1 MTSPSRQETVRAG
14 KQRRSQAPARPSP
27 LFIGGGIIAAIAIAA
42 VVLFAVPGLL
52 KPASVPPSPDGRI
65 SFVRTDAKSGMRT
78 LYVVNPDGAN
88 QQQLAADTLIEGG
101 TVWSPDG
108 RYIAAQAGING
119 TSTIVRVAVGPDNK
133 ATEVVQLT
141 SDVKA
146 DSAIPA
152 WSPDSKQIAFGSKR
166 EGGDFQVFVMNLDG
180 SGKRRLSDGTGQ
192 ASQPAWSPDGKSIA
206 YVQGANK
213 DSSKEIYVVP
223 VAGGTPKA
231 ATNMRLNLVQ
241 PLWSRDGKTIV
252 FEQRL
257 GDRAAVI
264 MSVPADGTAQPRSL
278 AEAGAI
284 QYVRMS
290 PTGDKLVYSRVLT
303 ENTSGGSDI
312 YVVPLAGGT
321 ATSITTNSQE
331 DYIPAW
337 SPDGK
342 KLTWAGVPPQ
352 GGAHKIVVAN
362 ADGTDAKVISTGDG
376 DDFMPLWAAAT
387 K

>member
-1 MTSPSRQETVRAG
+1 MTSPSRQETARAG
-14 KQRRSQAPARPSP
+14 RQRRSQAPARPGP
-27 LFIGGGIIAAIAIAA
+27 LLIGSIVIAAIAVAA
-42 VVLFAVPGLL
+42 LILFVVPGLL
-52 KPASVPPSPDGRI
+52 KPPPVPPSPEGRI
-65 SFVRTDAKSGMRT
+65 SFVRTDAKGGMRT
-78 LYVVNPDGAN
+78 LYVVNPDGTN
-88 QQQLAADTLIEGG
+88 QQQLAGDTLIEGS
-101 TVWSPDG
+101 TTWSPDG
-108 RYIAAQAGING
+108 RYIAAQAGIDG
-119 TSTIVRVAVGPDNK
+119 TSTIVRMAVGPDNN

-180 SGKRRLSDGTGQ
+180 SGKRRLSDGKGQ
-192 ASQPAWSPDGKSIA
+192 ASQPSWSPDGKSIV
-206 YVQGANK
+206 YVKGENK

-223 VAGGTPKA
+223 VEGGTPKA
-231 ATNMRLNLVQ
+231 VTNMNLNLVQ
-241 PLWSRDGKTIV
+241 PLWSHDGKTII
-252 FEQRL
+252 FEQKL

-264 MSVPADGTAQPRSL
+264 MSVPADASAQPRSL

-284 QYVRMS
+284 QYVRLS
-290 PTGDKLVYSRVLT
+290 PTEDKLVYSRVLT
-303 ENTSGGSDI
+303 ENSSGGSDI

-321 ATSITTNSQE
+321 ATSITNSSQE

-342 KLTWAGVPPQ
+342 KLTWAGIPPQ

-362 ADGTDAKVISTGDG
+362 GDGTDVKVISTGDG
-376 DDFMPLWAAAT
+376 DDFMPLWVAAT